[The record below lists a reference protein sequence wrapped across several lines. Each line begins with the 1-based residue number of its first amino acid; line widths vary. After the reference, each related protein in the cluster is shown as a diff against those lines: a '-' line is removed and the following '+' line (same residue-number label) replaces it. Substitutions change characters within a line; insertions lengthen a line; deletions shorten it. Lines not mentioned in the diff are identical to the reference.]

1 MQAGIRKAGYR
12 AIAVIAAV
20 TIGLALPGGGAH
32 GEEQVSSAASRGF
45 FSKWMKTERV
55 EELLRERK
63 AKAKPSVAIAA
74 VETEYWRYQAGG
86 KLNKPLPLSDGKL
99 FATTENG
106 LIAILDP
113 NGKAVFSKNQYT
125 GLTAPVM
132 NGKGDIWITG
142 GSARLYRYDGKGNG
156 EMAGIYYFQK
166 KTENLMPSAAVAD
179 GEGRPYFSYQH
190 AILSLD
196 AKGAKEMYVLP
207 EGVSVR
213 AMAPAG
219 KGVYALASNG
229 TLYAVHGSKLLWQAE
244 LPAALR
250 KGMPAA
256 DGTGGLVIAAGKALA
271 GYEADG
277 TVRFTRELSAAP
289 AGGGWSSPVVFPG
302 DDGSIIAAELGGN
315 DVVSFRLRDGAER
328 WRLSA
333 SGAGG
338 FGPAA
343 LALAPEGAEGGQ
355 VLAAARSGA
364 VIAIDAAGRIAY
376 TYKHAAVSAAGGVA
390 ALGGGRIAF
399 ASADVLVAAGPYRPV
414 AVTYAA
420 ASGTLKLP
428 LGTRLLLADKLTL
441 SAPVAVSYRSDNGN
455 VVRVSPESVVT
466 PVAAGKASLIV
477 DVTTPGYKGQLKL
490 PVEITASSSKL
501 KATHASQKIKLSNGT
516 TYTVQ
521 TVTIPRG
528 MPVTLGIAKRSV
540 GASQSLADIA
550 KAYGADA
557 AVNGTYFSA
566 YEGLPE
572 PYGMMMS
579 DGELDFIGNT
589 GTTIGFT
596 WDGTVLMD
604 NLRAKIVGGTNGSF
618 SHPNNW
624 YAYFV
629 NRTPTKGASSAVMF
643 TPKRGAKL
651 GFAYGTAIT
660 VRGGIVTLK
669 SSNQNAAIPA
679 DGYVLVFTGAEEK
692 LADRF
697 KVGDKVDYKLETK
710 NLGGQLIDWSRVHTA
725 VGAGP
730 RLVKDGKLA
739 VNAKA
744 EGFTEAKILTNAA
757 ARSGILVKKDGTVV
771 IATVPA
777 ATMNQ
782 WGEIMLKLGA
792 HQAMNLDGGASS
804 GLYAGGKLITTP
816 GRLISNALVFGNHLK
831 W

>member
-1 MQAGIRKAGYR
+1 MKAMLRPFESGTTAG
-12 AIAVIAAV
+12 AALV
-20 TIGLALPGGGAH
+20 
-32 GEEQVSSAASRGF
+32 
-45 FSKWMKTERV
+45 KT
-55 EELLRERK
+55 
-63 AKAKPSVAIAA
+63 
-74 VETEYWRYQAGG
+74 ETEYWRYKAGG
-86 KLNKPLPLSDGKL
+86 KLNQPLPLADGKL

-106 LIAILDP
+106 WITILDSS
-113 NGKAVFSKNQYT
+113 GKSVFDKNQYT

-132 NGKGDIWITG
+132 NKKGEIWITG

-166 KTENLMPSAAVAD
+166 KTENSMPSAAITD
-179 GEGRPYFSYQH
+179 GEGRPYFAYQH
-190 AILSLD
+190 AVLSLD
-196 AKGAKEMYVLP
+196 AKGVKEMYVLP

-213 AMAPAG
+213 AMVPAS

-244 LPAALR
+244 LPPALR

-256 DGTGGLVIAAGKALA
+256 DGAGGLVLAAGKALA

-277 TVRFTRELSAAP
+277 TVRFTRELDAAP
-289 AGGGWSSPVVFPG
+289 AGGGWTSPVVLPG
-302 DDGSIIAAELGGN
+302 DEGSIIAAELGGN

-333 SGAGG
+333 GGTGG

-343 LALAPEGAEGGQ
+343 LALAPEGAEGGGH

-364 VIAIDAAGRIAY
+364 VFAIDGEAGAIAY
-376 TYKHAAVSAAGGVA
+376 SYKHAAVSAAGGVT

-414 AVTYAA
+414 AITYAA

-428 LGTRLLLADKLTL
+428 LGTRLLLADKLKL
-441 SAPVAVSYRSDNGN
+441 SAPVAVSYRTDNAK
-455 VVRVSPESVVT
+455 VVRVSPGSVVT
-466 PVAAGKASLIV
+466 PMAAGKAALIV
-477 DVTTPGYKGQLKL
+477 EVTTPGYKGQLKL
-490 PVEITASSSKL
+490 PIEVTAAATKL
-501 KATHASQKIKLSNGT
+501 KASHAVQKVKLSNGAA
-516 TYTVQ
+516 YTVQ
-521 TVTIPRG
+521 TVTIPKG
-528 MPVTLGIAKRSV
+528 MPVTLGIAKRAV
-540 GASQSLADIA
+540 GTSQSLADIA
-550 KAYGADA
+550 KAYGAET

-579 DGELDFIGNT
+579 DGMFDFLGNT

-604 NLRAKIVGGTNGSF
+604 NLRAKILGGTNGSF

-629 NRTPTKGASSAVMF
+629 NRTPSKGAASAVMF
-643 TPKRGAKL
+643 TPKRGAKI
-651 GFAYGTAIT
+651 GFAYGSAIT
-660 VRGGIVTLK
+660 VRNGVVTLK
-669 SSNQNAAIPA
+669 SKNQNAAIPG

-697 KVGDKVDYKLETK
+697 KVGDKVEYKLETK
-710 NLGGQLIDWSRVHTA
+710 NLSGQLIDWSRVHTA

-739 VNAKA
+739 INAKA

-757 ARSGILVKKDGTVV
+757 ARSGILVKKDGTII

-777 ATMNQ
+777 ATISG

-804 GLYAGGKLITTP
+804 GLYAGNKLITTP
-816 GRLISNALVFGNHLK
+816 GRLISNALVFGNNLK